1 MLHLA
6 RAVKGDAGSKQ
17 ILLLPLGRILM
28 DFDYVVVPCFI
39 VLVAILVSWLCI
51 RRILALRAKGYRM
64 WRHITERVVL
74 SFVVLVAVAVGASTA
89 FNALAT
95 LYYRA
100 TMPGKS
106 YDVGGYKMHIYCT
119 GQGSPTLLL
128 DAGLG
133 GDWTEWGAVQPEL
146 SKTTRVCSYDRAGF
160 GGSAPRPG
168 TRDADNIAHELHEL
182 LAQAGTTGPII
193 LMGHSIAGLYIR
205 DYAALYPQQVVG
217 VVLVDSSFPLAD
229 KTPVFEAMAASIPL
243 PKPTVENFAQRA
255 DFILGIP
262 RLLGYCSQIPPGW
275 NAHAGKRLAEDVCPP
290 PFAAIN
296 AEARNMDQSGL
307 EALRAKNFGNLPILI
322 FSEDPNKPF
331 PLPGGWG
338 KKWSA
343 AWNQMQDQL
352 MDLSTRSRRIIAN
365 GSGHPI
371 PIERPDLLNKEVAIF
386 VQQVRGTIPQPTDY
400 GSTTTE

>member
-1 MLHLA
+1 
-6 RAVKGDAGSKQ
+6 
-17 ILLLPLGRILM
+17 M
-28 DFDYVVVPCFI
+28 DFDYVIAPFLI
-39 VLVAILVSWLCI
+39 VLVVILISWLCI
-51 RRILALRAKGYRM
+51 RRILALRAKDYRR
-64 WRHITERVVL
+64 WRRAAERVVL
-74 SFVVLVAVAVGASTA
+74 SFVVLLAVAAGASTA
-89 FNALAT
+89 FNALAI

-119 GQGSPTLLL
+119 GQGSPTLVL

-133 GDWTEWGAVQPEL
+133 GDWTEWGAVQPTL

-160 GGSAPRPG
+160 GGSAPRPSR
-168 TRDADNIAHELHEL
+168 RDADNIAHELHEL

-243 PKPTVENFAQRA
+243 PNPTVESFPERA

-275 NAHAGKRLAEDVCPP
+275 NAQAGKRLAEDVCPP
-290 PFAAIN
+290 PFAAVA
-296 AEARNMDQSGL
+296 AEGGNMDQSGR
-307 EALRAKNFGNLPILI
+307 EVLRAKNFGNLPILI

-352 MDLSTRSRRIIAN
+352 KDLSTRSRGIIAK
-365 GSGHPI
+365 GSGHMI
-371 PIERPDLLNKEVAIF
+371 PIERPDLLNKEVPIF
-386 VQQVRGTIPQPTDY
+386 IEQIRGNVPQPTDY